1 MKKDRIKYIVTNE
14 FKTNKPNPTEKELK
28 DIFNKKYFKYIMRQ
42 EKNLFS
48 ESDIKNNITKK
59 ISYNGH

>member
-1 MKKDRIKYIVTNE
+1 MKKRKVKFIITNE
-14 FKTNKPNPTEKELK
+14 FKTDKPNPTEKELK

-48 ESDIKNNITKK
+48 ESDIKNNFTENIKR
-59 ISYNGH
+59 